1 MRHLPAKEF
10 EAPSCLSVQ
19 LSYIIKRY
27 TVLSEF
33 ERMTSNTLL
42 SVEEVLQQLSVIR
55 KCGYAV
61 DNEELEY
68 GLVCL
73 GVAIMDSNNKP
84 VGGISVSGPASR
96 MTPENRTAFAEYLID
111 CGRQISSKL

>member
-1 MRHLPAKEF
+1 MRHLPAKEC

-55 KCGYAV
+55 RCGYAV
-61 DNEELEY
+61 DNEEL
-68 GLVCL
+68 
-73 GVAIMDSNNKP
+73 
-84 VGGISVSGPASR
+84 
-96 MTPENRTAFAEYLID
+96 
-111 CGRQISSKL
+111 

>member
-1 MRHLPAKEF
+1 
-10 EAPSCLSVQ
+10 
-19 LSYIIKRY
+19 
-27 TVLSEF
+27 
-33 ERMTSNTLL
+33 MTSNTLL

-84 VGGISVSGPASR
+84 VGGISVSGPLHR
-96 MTPENRTAFAEYLID
+96 MTAEHLQPIIRAVQQTAQQLSRLLAY
-111 CGRQISSKL
+111 GGAGA